1 MAEEPLFEVEYD
13 DDGRPTH
20 MRVGKHGIRLTQ
32 EDAQRIF
39 DEYFDMRDTVDI
51 MRDENAKL
59 KAQNKRLRKECTSL
73 RKSREREFAKSCE
86 AATNHL
92 LEVSVLR
99 DKNAELRGLV
109 YRMVSYVS
117 NPPCYG
123 CSFEMTCDGHDI
135 TRCDEWSLIVSD
147 ARRAGIEVD

>member
-1 MAEEPLFEVEYD
+1 MDELAIAMF
-13 DDGRPTH
+13 
-20 MRVGKHGIRLTQ
+20 RLSDL
-32 EDAQRIF
+32 ERCNADLDRL
-39 DEYFDMRDTVDI
+39 E
-51 MRDENAKL
+51 DENAKL
-59 KAQNKRLRKECTSL
+59 
-73 RKSREREFAKSCE
+73 RE
-86 AATNHL
+86 
-92 LEVSVLR
+92 
-99 DKNAELRGLV
+99 LV